1 MRESHPL
8 ILFYFFIKDKNLRYS
23 FVSIFFLVKVIVILQ
38 QNRSAKNKKQSK
50 TVRRKKRETT
60 IPFSKLSFISIY
72 LSVPN

>member
-38 QNRSAKNKKQSK
+38 QNCSAKNKKQSK